1 MNMLLEIELKE
12 KGFTEDDIA
21 VISNH
26 FECDVNIL
34 DWEEIM
40 LFENDEAIF
49 NYYFIDDQ
57 DKEAILETLLKMGRV
72 TPEDLEDGQT
82 VMGYMVDDGDEAIF
96 KLSNGRW
103 AVVSQDLLDKEA
115 RQQAS
120 I

>member
-1 MNMLLEIELKE
+1 MHMLLEIELKE
-12 KGFTEDDIA
+12 KGFTRDDIE

-34 DWEEIM
+34 DWEETM

-49 NYYFIDDQ
+49 KYRFIDEQ
-57 DKEAILETLLKMGRV
+57 DKESIIETLLEMGRV
-72 TPEDLEDGQT
+72 STEDLEDGET
-82 VMGYMVDDGDEAIF
+82 VMGYMVDDGEGTVF

-120 I
+120 F

>member
-1 MNMLLEIELKE
+1 MLLEIELKE
-12 KGFTEDDIA
+12 KGFTRDDIA
-21 VISNH
+21 VISNF

-49 NYYFIDDQ
+49 KYYFIDDQ
-57 DKEAILETLLKMGRV
+57 DKETIIETLLKMGSV
-72 TPEDLEDGQT
+72 TTEDLEDGQT
-82 VMGYMVDDGDEAIF
+82 VMGYMVDDGNEAIF

>member
-12 KGFTEDDIA
+12 KGFSRDDIA

-49 NYYFIDDQ
+49 KYYFIDDQ
-57 DKEAILETLLKMGRV
+57 DKEAIIETLLKMGRV
-72 TPEDLEDGQT
+72 TTEDLEGGQT

-96 KLSNGRW
+96 KLPNGRW
-103 AVVSQDLLDKEA
+103 AVVSQDLLNKEA
-115 RQQAS
+115 KQQMY
-120 I
+120 

>member
-1 MNMLLEIELKE
+1 MLLEIELKE
-12 KGFTEDDIA
+12 KGFTRDDIA

-49 NYYFIDDQ
+49 KYYFIDDQ
-57 DKEAILETLLKMGRV
+57 DKETIIETLLKLGRV
-72 TPEDLEDGQT
+72 TTEDLEDGQT
-82 VMGYMVDDGDEAIF
+82 VMGYMIDDGDEAIF